1 VRPSTQDGFET
12 LVHRHGWRGR
22 GVAAPGRQP
31 PSQGIMAARG
41 VRCLLEKFVQIK
53 SRNG

>member
-41 VRCLLEKFVQIK
+41 GALSVGEVRANQV
-53 SRNG
+53 